1 MRFLL
6 WHTLIVCIVLSP
18 AVSARQDCGRLVSTP
33 DISACID
40 SNLKEADAQL
50 NSLYSKLMGLLEDPS
65 SLRRSERA
73 WIAFRDANCEFLWGN
88 QYKSERMAFSACLEE
103 KTLERTKE
111 LQDYL
116 DAARSGCGGC
126 PRLKDSP

>member
-6 WHTLIVCIVLSP
+6 WHAFVLGAVLST
-18 AVSARQDCGRLVSTP
+18 AVFARQDCGRLVATP

-40 SNLKEADAQL
+40 SNLEEADAQL
-50 NSLYSKLMGLLEDPS
+50 NAVYSKLFSLLEDPS
-65 SLRRSERA
+65 NLRKSERA
-73 WIAFRDANCEFLWGN
+73 WITFRDANCEFLWGKK
-88 QYKSERMAFSACLEE
+88 YKSERMAFTSCLEK
-103 KTLERTKE
+103 KTLERTQE
-111 LQDYL
+111 LQNYI